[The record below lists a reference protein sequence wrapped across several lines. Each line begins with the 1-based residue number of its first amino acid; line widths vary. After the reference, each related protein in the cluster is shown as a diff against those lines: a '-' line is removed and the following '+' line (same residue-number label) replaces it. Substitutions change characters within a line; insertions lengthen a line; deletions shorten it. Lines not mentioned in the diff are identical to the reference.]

1 MLSFIPEFN
10 LEPLDDCMM
19 AALNSEDQFDAD
31 MDAARG
37 EFIFLL
43 DRSGSMRG
51 DRIKMAR
58 EALIFFLKSLPSQCF
73 FNIVSFGSRH
83 KQMYPNS
90 VPVTDEIMQ

>member
-1 MLSFIPEFN
+1 M
-10 LEPLDDCMM
+10 
-19 AALNSEDQFDAD
+19 NSENFDAD

-37 EFIFLL
+37 EFIFVL
-43 DRSGSMRG
+43 DRSGSMSGSRM
-51 DRIKMAR
+51 KMAKD
-58 EALIFFLKSLPSQCF
+58 ALIFFLKSLPSQCF